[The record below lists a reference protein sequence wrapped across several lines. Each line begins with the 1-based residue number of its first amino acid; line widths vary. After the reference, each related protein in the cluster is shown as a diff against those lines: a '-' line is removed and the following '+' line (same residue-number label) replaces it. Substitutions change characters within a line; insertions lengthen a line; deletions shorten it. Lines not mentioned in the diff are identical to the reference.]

1 MNIGEDLKEITDP
14 QDGRYALD
22 EVYVVMAH
30 ENPKDFR
37 TCYAVCNSR
46 QTARAVIDKDEQV
59 GDIQPGAS
67 IEAHVMQ
74 TKEMV

>member
-1 MNIGEDLKEITDP
+1 MNIGEDLKEMMSMLDDECP
-14 QDGRYALD
+14 D

-46 QTARAVIDKDEQV
+46 QTAQAVIDKDERV